1 MYHQELSQVMSQRG
15 LFGLGDWLS
24 KQVMGSNNAAKA
36 LKAYE
41 QDGFVLPSESL
52 APLPLDMIEIRQEK
66 DQADG

>member
-1 MYHQELSQVMSQRG
+1 
-15 LFGLGDWLS
+15 LGDWLS

-41 QDGFVLPSESL
+41 QDGFALPSESL